1 MELKIYDKQGLVKM
15 KVSPDNSSQWN
26 HEVGVENVVTVN
38 FTTWEF
44 LVLEVGWYI
53 LVEGQRFSIKSE
65 YRPKHIHDTKYTYNL
80 KFYGREHDAQDILF
94 CRLNQGEDD
103 LESVFAYDGTP
114 MDFLQKVVAN
124 MNRNTDGLVWKAGE
138 AISANRQTHN
148 FNGLYCWDALGE
160 IARAF
165 GTEWW
170 MDGEYLNISK
180 CERGESVSL
189 GYGQGLKSGLTQ
201 NENTNAVKWFTRLI
215 PVGSSKNIDKRKYG
229 YATLQLPGREK
240 YIDINTQ
247 YGLKEYREEAAFSEI
262 YPHRVGT
269 ISSVRSEERTNE
281 ETGNY
286 TVYYVKDSSLPFNP
300 DEYMIGGEVIHMTF
314 NSGALAGKDFEVN
327 WNNETKEF
335 EIINQYPDENTQLP
349 GGNLVPSADD
359 TYVLWN
365 ISMPDEYIR
374 AAEQE
379 LKTAVD
385 VYLAEYS
392 KDISVYSGNTDYI
405 YISKND
411 VPLLLGQR
419 VQLLSEIYFG
429 NIGRDSRITRV
440 SRKLNNLNEA
450 TIDCSD
456 AIASSWKS
464 SVDSSLNQL
473 QFSVSKELAQTVIDI
488 LKTGDSG
495 IPSDYNV
502 LSALRSLQ
510 TFLRKDKDDRSVGGI
525 STDKG
530 FEAGRFVSGFLGGT
544 GAWIGADG
552 HGEMTSLT
560 LRESLRAPAYIFN
573 KVDVVS
579 GELWNTPAFG
589 TLEDVDTENMIASV
603 RLESNER
610 CGLHV
615 GDFCRGIFADFGGG
629 NNWEGEDECGF
640 MHLYGFWTSYFT
652 PTIILDNEEG
662 LFRFKY
668 ELKPD
673 TTQHPTKN
681 MKFAV
686 YGNPNDKSRQASAY
700 ATRTYKRYLNN
711 VTTWVIDPDSHIYAQ
726 YGDLN
731 GLQIDGVKMQG
742 YGSFQSNAYFRGVQ
756 IQLPPE
762 QMESLKGDSAY
773 AAQLTSYV
781 GTVKLNADGN
791 ISGGMFEELNVIADG
806 KNVICRDIEQ
816 PQTFRN
822 VTTKNYRL
830 TTTVQA
836 YKGTTPLYYSANV
849 AAKGSFTLALACVGC
864 TASVVNG
871 AIIINSIT
879 DTKDCRIN
887 ITVNCEGM
895 AVYNLEYNVV
905 FVQDGKNGQN
915 VSMYEISPG
924 TNIIKETSSGVEPS
938 TISFTSWKREGG
950 SRIKFT
956 ARWIVFGWKD
966 SKVGQGTILND
977 TNTWSSSYTYD
988 FTDRIEEGYK
998 YFEVQTDDA
1007 TFELATSEVVLVKD
1021 GENGEFYDIVPNV
1034 ATISKTMTGSLAP
1047 ESVTFRLVRGGS
1059 DEGLVADWS
1068 VYRSNT
1074 NEGLDDGFHVGSA
1087 KVGIT
1092 NYPYTFSSQYKYYMI
1107 QAHLTNDTS
1116 KSFRKYI
1123 TVVSDGENGA
1133 SGAMPRYR
1141 GEFVFNN
1148 ESEPYV
1154 YDSEYRDIV
1163 LYEGNVF
1170 QVYKYGDSVT
1180 DPPTVPINSDN
1191 DGKWQIAN
1199 KMRFVAMDTALID
1212 NANIGGFTF
1221 ARKKYINGAPV
1232 GVMRSQYGPI
1242 CISSVKNTVSSG
1254 TQVGMTINNLVTKYV
1269 TIRKF
1274 TDAVYELAPST
1285 LKLIRRKNENEV
1297 YVHETSSVYCSV
1309 KTIGTGGKGYTLKY
1323 SKDGGAD
1330 ITVSNGSSV
1339 STSGVISNITFI
1351 LYSNNEEVGRQV
1363 IPVLDDGST
1372 VFKAVVEKE
1381 TLCLKVDENGG
1392 VESGLPFR
1400 VKAYLYKGANEVS
1413 ITSLN
1418 ISTPSGVEAVNE
1430 LIEMDTESG
1439 TLKCTNVDL
1448 TGTINAVSGNIGDWN
1463 IENGELIVSG
1473 IGDFE
1478 SLRDTS
1484 YTNRIDMSGLHVD
1497 YGNGGIF
1504 ADIGINYI
1512 NFNAENHQYF
1522 SAINLRNMQGGSRR
1536 SDDMCGIYVSGSDPD
1551 IGILVEGCASSHL
1564 RSSIGTHIWGLT
1576 LKQRIVTSTTAMN
1589 PNDDVILFDNTSD
1602 IEFTFSGKASVGK
1615 VVFMKRGN
1623 NSTGSVKLKGS
1634 IRTCNSQTGA
1644 INTERTLGTW
1654 SAMYVKTDVYWTEF
1668 YCG

>member
-1 MELKIYDKQGLVKM
+1 MAFKQDVISYNAAHNYRTWPLQAANTYLETSSAYHVYARLTRSEVNASALVVYD
-15 KVSPDNSSQWN
+15 P
-26 HEVGVENVVTVN
+26 
-38 FTTWEF
+38 
-44 LVLEVGWYI
+44 VLRDIE
-53 LVEGQRFSIKSE
+53 
-65 YRPKHIHDTKYTYNL
+65 
-80 KFYGREHDAQDILF
+80 GREIIISENGNETLGESSADYFFVYLGKISGSLDSNGHQIQRYWDIDFRFGTLDTNQYQNEESLGEWSKMF
-94 CRLNQGEDD
+94 RLN
-103 LESVFAYDGTP
+103 
-114 MDFLQKVVAN
+114 KI
-124 MNRNTDGLVWKAGE
+124 TD
-138 AISANRQTHN
+138 
-148 FNGLYCWDALGE
+148 
-160 IARAF
+160 
-165 GTEWW
+165 
-170 MDGEYLNISK
+170 
-180 CERGESVSL
+180 
-189 GYGQGLKSGLTQ
+189 
-201 NENTNAVKWFTRLI
+201 
-215 PVGSSKNIDKRKYG
+215 
-229 YATLQLPGREK
+229 
-240 YIDINTQ
+240 
-247 YGLKEYREEAAFSEI
+247 
-262 YPHRVGT
+262 
-269 ISSVRSEERTNE
+269 
-281 ETGNY
+281 
-286 TVYYVKDSSLPFNP
+286 
-300 DEYMIGGEVIHMTF
+300 MIEV
-314 NSGALAGKDFEVN
+314 
-327 WNNETKEF
+327 
-335 EIINQYPDENTQLP
+335 
-349 GGNLVPSADD
+349 
-359 TYVLWN
+359 
-365 ISMPDEYIR
+365 
-374 AAEQE
+374 
-379 LKTAVD
+379 LKTFSSAVFNKIFIKGKPIVD
-385 VYLAEYS
+385 VALSNEV
-392 KDISVYSGNTDYI
+392 DDGF
-405 YISKND
+405 YISD
-411 VPLLLGQR
+411 
-419 VQLLSEIYFG
+419 
-429 NIGRDSRITRV
+429 NIIPTTAWV
-440 SRKLNNLNEA
+440 N
-450 TIDCSD
+450 
-456 AIASSWKS
+456 
-464 SVDSSLNQL
+464 V
-473 QFSVSKELAQTVIDI
+473 
-488 LKTGDSG
+488 KTGDN
-495 IPSDYNV
+495 DM
-502 LSALRSLQ
+502 R
-510 TFLRKDKDDRSVGGI
+510 FLRKDKDDRSTGKI
-525 STDKG
+525 ASDKG
-530 FEAGRFVSGFLGGT
+530 FEAGTYVKGFLGGS

-552 HGEMTSLT
+552 HSEMTSLT
-560 LRESLRAPAYIFN
+560 LRESLRAPDFIFN
-573 KVDVVS
+573 RVDVVS
-579 GELWNTPAFG
+579 GELWNAPAFG
-589 TLEDVDTENMIASV
+589 TVKDVDTENMIASV

-615 GDFCRGIFADFGGG
+615 GDFCRGIFADFGGN

-668 ELKPD
+668 ELKPG
-673 TTQHPTKN
+673 TTQHPTNN
-681 MKFAV
+681 MKFAA
-686 YGNPNDKSRQASAY
+686 YGNPNEKSRQASAY

-711 VTTWVIDPDSHIYAQ
+711 MDTWVIEPDRHIYAQ

-731 GLQIDGVKMQG
+731 GLQIGGVKMQG

-762 QMESLKGDSAY
+762 QLESLKGDSAY
-773 AAQLTSYV
+773 SAQLTSYV
-781 GTVKLNADGN
+781 GTVKLDSDGN
-791 ISGGMFEELNVIADG
+791 MIGGVFEEMNVIADG
-806 KNVICRDIEQ
+806 KNVTCRDYEF
-816 PQTFRN
+816 PNTYRN

-836 YKGTTPLYYSANV
+836 YKGTTPLYYSAD
-849 AAKGSFTLALACVGC
+849 AAVKGSFTLSLACVGC

-905 FVQDGKNGQN
+905 FVKDGENGVAYELSPSNVVIKQTTTGSIEPEQVLFKLKKRVGNTTEDAVAKWLVYGKKEGEEKKELKVFFSTALNYNFASNVADGYKYFTVEAIYNDGLGSITSSVVVVKDGENGQN
-915 VSMYEISPG
+915 VSMYEISPS
-924 TNIIKETSSGVEPS
+924 TNIIKETSSGIEPS

-977 TNTWSSSYTYD
+977 MNTWSNSYTYD
-988 FTDRIEEGYK
+988 FSDRIKEGYK
-998 YFEVQTDDA
+998 YFEVKTDDM
-1007 TFELATSEVVLVKD
+1007 TFELATAEVVLVKD
-1021 GENGEFYDIVPNV
+1021 GEKGENGESYDIVPNV
-1034 ATISKTMTGSLAP
+1034 ATISKTMTGSLDP

-1107 QAHLTNDTS
+1107 QARLTNDTS

-1123 TVVSDGENGA
+1123 TVVSDGENGS

-1154 YDSEYRDIV
+1154 YDGEYRDIV

-1180 DPPTVPINSDN
+1180 DPPTVPTNSDN

-1199 KMRFVAMDTALID
+1199 KMRFVAMDTALVD

-1221 ARKKYINGAPV
+1221 ARKKYLNGAPV

-1242 CISSVKNTVSSG
+1242 CISSVDKAVSSG

-1274 TDAVYELAPST
+1274 NDAVYELVPST
-1285 LKLIRRKNENEV
+1285 LTLVRRKNDDDV
-1297 YVHETSSVYCSV
+1297 YVHDTATVSCSV
-1309 KTIGTGGKGYTLKY
+1309 KTTGTGGSGYTLKY
-1323 SKDGGAD
+1323 SKDGGLE
-1330 ITVSNGSSV
+1330 TTGNTV
-1339 STSGVISNITFI
+1339 STSGVASNITFI
-1351 LYSNNEEVGRQV
+1351 LYINNVEVGRQV
-1363 IPVLDDGST
+1363 IPVLDDGET
-1372 VFKAVVEKE
+1372 TMKVVVEKE
-1381 TLCLKVDENGG
+1381 TLCLKVDNEGN

-1418 ISTPSGVEAVNE
+1418 ISTTSGVEAVNE
-1430 LIEMDTESG
+1430 LVEIDTESG

-1463 IENGELIVSG
+1463 IENGELVVSG

-1484 YTNRIDMSGLHVD
+1484 YTNRIDMSGLHLD

>member
-1 MELKIYDKQGLVKM
+1 MESKRTETSYFIPSGKFLLMENALGNPDLIQSSVSADCRVTIVDKQNFPLDELEQWPTFRLVSSDIKL
-15 KVSPDNSSQWN
+15 KLGEGAYHIYIVVPTPDNAETITAFVSYHTSLVDRDGFAPDGKQLGKTGFKYYACGTVSARGGNPSVQTVPAGQGRSIEVDLGVTPAPSTLPGDLNDFDKIFQLDKVDPNNPKSWLLTILATVKSMTARLVRITGSLVFGSGESEKTVTDVALSSQ
-26 HEVGVENVVTVN
+26 
-38 FTTWEF
+38 
-44 LVLEVGWYI
+44 
-53 LVEGQRFSIKSE
+53 
-65 YRPKHIHDTKYTYNL
+65 
-80 KFYGREHDAQDILF
+80 A
-94 CRLNQGEDD
+94 DD
-103 LESVFAYDGTP
+103 
-114 MDFLQKVVAN
+114 QN
-124 MNRNTDGLVWKAGE
+124 
-138 AISANRQTHN
+138 
-148 FNGLYCWDALGE
+148 
-160 IARAF
+160 
-165 GTEWW
+165 
-170 MDGEYLNISK
+170 
-180 CERGESVSL
+180 SVSDTIL
-189 GYGQGLKSGLTQ
+189 PTTAWVTARFQTYG
-201 NENTNAVKWFTRLI
+201 E
-215 PVGSSKNIDKRKYG
+215 
-229 YATLQLPGREK
+229 
-240 YIDINTQ
+240 
-247 YGLKEYREEAAFSEI
+247 
-262 YPHRVGT
+262 H
-269 ISSVRSEERTNE
+269 
-281 ETGNY
+281 
-286 TVYYVKDSSLPFNP
+286 
-300 DEYMIGGEVIHMTF
+300 
-314 NSGALAGKDFEVN
+314 
-327 WNNETKEF
+327 
-335 EIINQYPDENTQLP
+335 
-349 GGNLVPSADD
+349 
-359 TYVLWN
+359 
-365 ISMPDEYIR
+365 
-374 AAEQE
+374 
-379 LKTAVD
+379 
-385 VYLAEYS
+385 
-392 KDISVYSGNTDYI
+392 
-405 YISKND
+405 
-411 VPLLLGQR
+411 
-419 VQLLSEIYFG
+419 
-429 NIGRDSRITRV
+429 
-440 SRKLNNLNEA
+440 
-450 TIDCSD
+450 
-456 AIASSWKS
+456 
-464 SVDSSLNQL
+464 
-473 QFSVSKELAQTVIDI
+473 
-488 LKTGDSG
+488 
-495 IPSDYNV
+495 
-502 LSALRSLQ
+502 
-510 TFLRKDKDDRSVGGI
+510 FLRKDQDDRSVGRI

-552 HGEMTSLT
+552 YGEMSGLT
-560 LRESLRAPAYIFN
+560 LREFLEVPELRFN
-573 KVDVVS
+573 RIDVVS
-579 GELWNTPAFG
+579 GELWNAVAFG
-589 TLEDVDTENMIASV
+589 MVEEVDTENRICKIK
-603 RLESNER
+603 LEENER

-615 GDFCRGIFADFGGG
+615 GDFCRGIFADFSGG
-629 NNWEGEDECGF
+629 NNWEDEDECRF
-640 MHLYGFWTSYFT
+640 MHLYGFSTSYFT
-652 PTIILDNEEG
+652 PKEILDNEEG
-662 LFRFKY
+662 LFRFEY

-673 TTQHPTKN
+673 TTQHPTQS

-686 YGNPNDKSRQASAY
+686 YGHPKDKSRQASAY

-711 VTTWVIDPDSHIYAQ
+711 VDTWVIEPDRHIYAQ

-773 AAQLTSYV
+773 AAQLTSYI
-781 GTVKLNADGN
+781 GTVKLDADGN
-791 ISGGMFEELNVIADG
+791 MIGGISEE
-806 KNVICRDIEQ
+806 
-816 PQTFRN
+816 TN
-822 VTTKNYRL
+822 VTALDENGVVSNVTALDESGVERYVVVTTNKL

-836 YKGTTPLYYSANV
+836 YKGSTPLYYSS
-849 AAKGSFTLALACVGC
+849 AAVKGGFTLSLDCVGC

-977 TNTWSSSYTYD
+977 LNTWSNSYTYD
-988 FTDRIEEGYK
+988 FSVRIKEGYK
-998 YFEVQTDDA
+998 YFEVKTDDA
-1007 TFELATSEVVLVKD
+1007 TFELATSEVVVVKD
-1021 GENGEFYDIVPNV
+1021 GGKGENGADAVSYRIEPNIQ
-1034 ATISKTMTGSLAP
+1034 TISKTMTGTLSP
-1047 ESVTFRLVRGGS
+1047 ESVRFMLQANKGGVIKYYPTVWS
-1059 DEGLVADWS
+1059 LKGRNLANGEWTTLKTADS
-1068 VYRSNT
+1068 TTSFDVVFTAN
-1074 NEGLDDGFHVGSA
+1074 
-1087 KVGIT
+1087 
-1092 NYPYTFSSQYKYYMI
+1092 YKYYELSAKTYGDGDVM
-1107 QAHLTNDTS
+1107 LGDTLNIS
-1116 KSFRKYI
+1116 I
-1123 TVVSDGENGA
+1123 VADGKNGEDGA

-1163 LYEGNVF
+1163 LYDGNVF

-1180 DPPTVPINSDN
+1180 DPPTVPTNSDN

-1199 KMRFVAMDTALID
+1199 KMRFVAMDTALVD

-1221 ARKKYINGAPV
+1221 ARKKYLNGAPV

-1242 CISSVKNTVSSG
+1242 CISSVDKAVSSG
-1254 TQVGMTINNLVTKYV
+1254 TQVGMTINNLVTKYI

-1274 TDAVYELAPST
+1274 NDAVYELVPST
-1285 LKLIRRKNENEV
+1285 LKLVRRKNDDDV
-1297 YVHETSSVYCSV
+1297 YVHDTATVSCSV
-1309 KTIGTGGKGYTLKY
+1309 KTTGTGGSGYTLKY
-1323 SKDGGAD
+1323 SKDGGLE
-1330 ITVSNGSSV
+1330 TTGNSV
-1339 STSGVISNITFI
+1339 STSGVTSNITFI
-1351 LYSNNEEVGRQV
+1351 LYSNNVEVGRQV

-1372 VFKAVVEKE
+1372 AFKAVVEKE
-1381 TLCLKVDENGG
+1381 TLCLKVDENGEI
-1392 VESGLPFR
+1392 ESGLPFR

-1430 LIEMDTESG
+1430 LIEIDTESG
-1439 TLKCTNVDL
+1439 TLKCTNVNL

-1463 IENGELIVSG
+1463 IENGELVVSG

-1512 NFNAENHQYF
+1512 TFNAENQQYF
-1522 SAINLRNMQGGSRR
+1522 SAINLRNTQGLSRR

-1576 LKQRIVTSTTAMN
+1576 LNQRIVTSTGAMN
-1589 PNDDVILFDNTSD
+1589 PNDDVILFDNTSN

-1634 IRTCNSQTGA
+1634 IRTGDSRTGA